1 MLLPNAKN
9 IHDHFYHN
17 DRLFFEIKNP
27 ISVNFSADLS
37 EKSFLNSVLNSH
49 GIAKFSVVARLQ
61 YIGSCITLF

>member
-1 MLLPNAKN
+1 MQEN

-27 ISVNFSADLS
+27 ISVNFSAELS
-37 EKSFLNSVLNSH
+37 EKCFLNSGLHNL
-49 GIAKFSVVARLQ
+49 GIAKFSVIATLE